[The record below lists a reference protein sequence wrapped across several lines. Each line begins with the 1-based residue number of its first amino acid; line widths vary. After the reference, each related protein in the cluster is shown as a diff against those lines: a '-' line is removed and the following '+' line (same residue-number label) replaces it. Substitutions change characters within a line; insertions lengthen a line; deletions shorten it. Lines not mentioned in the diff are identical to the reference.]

1 MVNDAIHLDLE
12 VQLPGPPW
20 GYIPPLAESNLTR
33 SAVKAHQFWKIL
45 RYSQVENPW
54 KSTIY
59 SLFHVFPIENLLDDF
74 EPATFHY
81 QRETNYH
88 KVNLANLSTQSC
100 QAVPCDV
107 DGNVLL
113 HIAIRKD
120 LFEFTIEEKGC
131 RMVPWKHTKEMWK
144 SHGFPRKVIYNPTCA
159 QNYGPLG
166 KKSSPSSTDIDTARI
181 VWQPAAYSRMAKS
194 FCESDM
200 WIVWFRQ
207 PTWKQTHV
215 HILGAFLKVVVPSNH
230 PFGGT
235 PMETPWNGQAAGA
248 RPNPNPTWGLPHCK
262 RCVFLCCHLFAKPH
276 ECHHHV
282 L

>member
-1 MVNDAIHLDLE
+1 MMQYTSISRSNS
-12 VQLPGPPW
+12 QS
-20 GYIPPLAESNLTR
+20 PLGDTSDKVSSSPIKRN
-33 SAVKAHQFWKIL
+33 IL
-45 RYSQVENPW
+45 RYSQVENQW

-59 SLFHVFPIENLLDDF
+59 SLFHGFSHENLLDDF
-74 EPATFHY
+74 EPATFHD

-88 KVNLANLSTQSC
+88 KVNLPNLSTQSC
-100 QAVPCDV
+100 EAVPCDV

-194 FCESDM
+194 SCESDM

-235 PMETPWNGQAAGA
+235 AMEPPWDGQSCWRKAQ
-248 RPNPNPTWGLPHCK
+248 PHPHVRSSTLQK
-262 RCVFLCCHLFAKPH
+262 MCVFVLPSLCQTTWMSSPRAIDL
-276 ECHHHV
+276 
-282 L
+282 